1 MTMKWLLSLALV
13 TFASA
18 ATAQTHA
25 ELKEQVRQAEIAF
38 AKTMADRDYA
48 AFASFIAEDSVFFGR
63 SEAYRG
69 KAAVVASW
77 KQLYEGPQAPFS
89 WRPDTVEVLNSGEL
103 ALSSGP
109 VLDPAGQRFGT
120 FQSIWRREKD
130 GRWRV
135 IFDKGADYCAPEPE
149 KK

>member
-1 MTMKWLLSLALV
+1 MKLKLWLAFVALAPL
-13 TFASA
+13 A
-18 ATAQTHA
+18 AAETNA
-25 ELKEQVRQAEIAF
+25 ELTEQVRKAEVAF

-48 AFASFIAEDSVFFGR
+48 AFATFIGEDSVFFGR
-63 SEAYRG
+63 SAAFRG

-77 KQLYEGPQAPFS
+77 KGLYEGPLAPFS
-89 WRPDTVEVLNSGEL
+89 WGPDTVEVLDSGEL
-103 ALSSGP
+103 AITSGP

-135 IFDKGADYCAPEPE
+135 IFDKGTDYCAPPAAE

>member
-1 MTMKWLLSLALV
+1 MNWILSSALV
-13 TFASA
+13 AFASA
-18 ATAQTHA
+18 AAAETNA
-25 ELKEQVRQAEIAF
+25 ELQEQVRQAEIAF

-48 AFASFIAEDSVFFGR
+48 AFATFIAEDSVFFGR
-63 SEAYRG
+63 TEAYRG

-77 KQLYEGPQAPFS
+77 KQLYEGPKAPFS
-89 WRPDTVEVLNSGEL
+89 WGPDTVEVLDSGQL

-109 VLDPAGQRFGT
+109 VLDATGQRFGT

-130 GRWRV
+130 GSWRV
-135 IFDKGADYCAPEPE
+135 IFDKGADYCPPPAPE